1 MYNKQM
7 TAWLVEQGVT
17 EYTITE
23 GTSSFNS
30 LMWLLKLIKDHA
42 PDAQKILEIGLNLGH
57 SSDAILEH
65 TNAKVVSFDLKQF
78 GYSELVKNYFSQ
90 HYPDRHT
97 IIWGDSTVSIPN
109 YNTASLSDPEF
120 KFFDV
125 IFIDGC
131 HDYEVVKAD
140 LENCRELSDNGTLVI
155 LDDIVRTNP
164 EPWNEGP
171 TRAWEEMVAE
181 GKIEEIEN
189 TYQTFTGSRG
199 LVAGRYVW

>member
-1 MYNKQM
+1 M

-65 TNAKVVSFDLKQF
+65 TNAKIVSFDLKQF
-78 GYSELVKNYFSQ
+78 GYSELVKNYFNKY
-90 HYPDRHT
+90 YPDRHT
-97 IIWGDSTVSIPN
+97 IIWGDSTVTIPN
-109 YNTASLSDPEF
+109 YDPEF
-120 KFFDV
+120 KVFDV
-125 IFIDGC
+125 IFIDGG
-131 HDYEVVKAD
+131 HDYEIAKAD
-140 LENCRELSDNGTLVI
+140 LENCQQLSNNNTLVI
-155 LDDIVRTNP
+155 LDDVVRTTP

-181 GKIEEIEN
+181 GKIIELEN
-189 TYQTFTGSRG
+189 TYKTFTGSRG